1 MSSKHYV
8 FAPWQE
14 FDKDATQH
22 LIKASTPFAAALAF
36 AIREWGLYHV
46 AEKVYEVYDSRG
58 SVVGKYTTPD
68 WVDDSFG
75 ATMKDAFL
83 VEVLV
88 ERNECKGAPDP
99 AAGNGMSALAAIQG
113 SSCGPSCG
121 CHSASSAGS
130 STSAF
135 TLDPP
140 SSSAPLDWSTA
151 KCRGCGETRNI
162 YLIVRMLDGANGTD
176 FSYDFPVSETPAFAN
191 GNVEVGDYESLT
203 PEEVTTLV
211 TSVQSEDFTVLCVC
225 RGDCEDET
233 SLELRRL
240 DGTVEDNGCH
250 ILIEYPGVLASIVGV
265 PFPRPDAVGGIPV
278 AWPTN
283 VPTPPASVCA
293 ATDDS
298 PFGLGGS
305 VSDGDADSSMENPE
319 ALTADHI
326 EFASYRDGRVALQGV
341 GYFEFYG
348 GLDDESVPVIERGF
362 RERHGLRLIK
372 GNTFDT
378 RYASGAEAAAALK
391 ADGAIHCPELQA
403 FVDA

>member
-1 MSSKHYV
+1 MSSKYYV

-88 ERNECKGAPDP
+88 ERNECKGAAGEPDN
-99 AAGNGMSALAAIQG
+99 AGGAGAPTQQ
-113 SSCGPSCG
+113 
-121 CHSASSAGS
+121 SSA
-130 STSAF
+130 
-135 TLDPP
+135 
-140 SSSAPLDWSTA
+140 APTA
-151 KCRGCGETRNI
+151 
-162 YLIVRMLDGANGTD
+162 A
-176 FSYDFPVSETPAFAN
+176 TP
-191 GNVEVGDYESLT
+191 GDY
-203 PEEVTTLV
+203 V
-211 TSVQSEDFTVLCVC
+211 
-225 RGDCEDET
+225 
-233 SLELRRL
+233 
-240 DGTVEDNGCH
+240 DG
-250 ILIEYPGVLASIVGV
+250 L
-265 PFPRPDAVGGIPV
+265 
-278 AWPTN
+278 
-283 VPTPPASVCA
+283 
-293 ATDDS
+293 
-298 PFGLGGS
+298 
-305 VSDGDADSSMENPE
+305 
-319 ALTADHI
+319 ALTADHL
-326 EFASYRDGRVALQGV
+326 EFAAFKDGSVVLQGV

-362 RERHGLRLIK
+362 RERHGLRLLR

-378 RYASGAEAAAALK
+378 MYPSGAEAAAALK